1 MIKRFVIAALLTG
14 SSAIAQEE
22 IEVTPLEPLD
32 LDSIIEDVLEQ
43 DRAEV
48 PTVSVDQALL
58 RGIDKLDG
66 TVDDLSLTAG
76 LPLRFGTMEITLT
89 DCRYPEDNP
98 SGEAFAFLTITDAED
113 TVFTGWM
120 IASSPALN
128 ALDHQRFDVWVLR
141 CKTSVTDG
149 G

>member
-1 MIKRFVIAALLTG
+1 MIRFVFALSLLL
-14 SSAIAQEE
+14 SASLLYAQD

-32 LDSIIEDVLEQ
+32 LEAIIEEVIEQ
-43 DRAEV
+43 DKAEV
-48 PTVSVDQALL
+48 ATLSIDRAVI

-66 TVDDLSLTAG
+66 TVDDLEISAG
-76 LPLRFGTMEITLT
+76 LPIRFGTLSIALT

-98 SGEAFAFLTITDAED
+98 SGDAFAFLEISDSDEQI
-113 TVFTGWM
+113 FRGWM

-141 CKTSVTDG
+141 CSTSEDDG